1 MITKKLTVL
10 NELGLH
16 ARVACRIT
24 RKANEFESSICIIKN
39 GKSFDLKS
47 VMGVITTNA
56 RQGDEVVLEFNGPDE
71 VKAAKEMED
80 LFFNKFGE
88 R

>member
-1 MITKKLTVL
+1 MTTKKLTVL

-39 GKSFDLKS
+39 GKTYDLKS
-47 VMGVITTNA
+47 VTGVITTNA
-56 RQGDEVVLEFNGPDE
+56 HQGDVVMLEINGPDE
-71 VKAAKEMED
+71 EKAAEAMED